1 MAQQIKKKFIGQD
14 QVDGSKVKLL
24 KDQSLRGQK
33 QDGSDVEL
41 LKLDGSDKLVSDG
54 QEIAFKSQVD
64 AEQARA
70 EGEESRIEGL
80 LSQEVSDRQ
89 SEVSRVEGLLSD
101 EEAARIAGDLDLQGQ
116 MDSEESAR
124 ISADQTLQSNLD
136 SEVSRAEGEESR
148 IEGKVDQEISDRQSA
163 ISTEEAAR
171 IAGDAST
178 LASANEYTDGEIETL
193 SQSVNSQLEQEIAD
207 REAAD
212 ANLQSQVNTE
222 KGRIDAILS
231 ASQADKDSFAE
242 IVDLINS
249 VDTENDSA
257 FASYVLSNNAALAQE
272 VSDRQSGDQTLQS
285 NIDSEESRA
294 MGVES
299 DLQSQIDSEE
309 SRAMGVESSLQS
321 QIDAEESRAM
331 GVESDLQSQ
340 IDTEESRAMSA
351 ESALSG
357 RVSVLEADP
366 VTKTYVDTQDGL
378 LQTAIT
384 AEETARIAGDAALM
398 STIENLDGYALDVR
412 DDLDAEIAARIA
424 GDLDLQGQIDSEEA
438 ARIAAVSAE
447 QSARETADSTE
458 QAARIAGDAALQ
470 ASLTQEI
477 SDRQS
482 AVSAEASARESADTT
497 LQSNID
503 AEESRAMGEES
514 RIESKFDGMMSDEQT
529 AREAADTVLQSN
541 IDVEKGRIDAILS
554 ASDADKDSFAEIVQ
568 LINSVD
574 TENDSAFAGYV
585 LSNNQALAD
594 EVSAREA
601 GDLDLQGQIDSE
613 ESRAM
618 GVEQGLQTSLD
629 QEISNRQAADQQ
641 LQTLVYDN
649 FLARDTS
656 IREVG
661 YESMT
666 GQYIG
671 NMGFVMAPQWG
682 GDNYDQVISYSGSLA
697 GDELKFYSNDLSS
710 GAHSKFNYHSLQL
723 HGTNNSQTWLS
734 AGALFVRCRDR
745 QVPDDMYMFD
755 FNSFDA
761 GQIGIVKE
769 IYSPEGTIYAPSM
782 PTMPSSLVVKAY
794 VDQEVSDLQTQIDSI
809 TAEIDGPFF
818 EKQKFVIDETSELS
832 SIELSHECIENSLV
846 VCVGRLMAHKDE
858 DYSVSVVDG
867 KTVLT
872 WMGDFAQGGSEGIES
887 GDVIFVTFAREV

>member
-1 MAQQIKKKFIGQD
+1 MQQIKKKFIQND
-14 QVDGSKVKLL
+14 AVDGQKLKL
-24 KDQSLRGQK
+24 QKDQSVRGQK
-33 QDGSDVEL
+33 QDGSEVEL

-64 AEQARA
+64 TEQARA
-70 EGEESRIEGL
+70 EGEEARIEGL

-116 MDSEESAR
+116 VDSEEASR
-124 ISADQTLQSNLD
+124 IAGDQTLQSNLD

-148 IEGKVDQEISDRQSA
+148 IEGKVDQEISDRQAAVSA
-163 ISTEEAAR
+163 EEAAR

-178 LASANEYTDGEIETL
+178 LTSANEYTDGEIETL
-193 SQSVNSQLEQEIAD
+193 SQSVNLQLEQEIAD

-340 IDTEESRAMSA
+340 IDSEESRAMSA

-357 RVSVLEADP
+357 RVSTLEADA
-366 VTKTYVDTQDGL
+366 VTKTYVDAHDGL

-447 QSARETADSTE
+447 QTAREAADSTE
-458 QAARIAGDAALQ
+458 QAARIAGDDALQ

-503 AEESRAMGEES
+503 SEESRAMGEES

-529 AREAADTVLQSN
+529 AREAADTVLQGN

-554 ASDADKDSFAEIVQ
+554 ASEADKDSFAEIVQ

-574 TENDSAFAGYV
+574 TENDQAFAGYV

-601 GDLDLQGQIDSE
+601 ADTVLQGQIDAE
-613 ESRAM
+613 VARATEAE
-618 GVEQGLQTSLD
+618 GFLQDDIITET
-629 QEISNRQAADQQ
+629 QARQAAISNVMQQ
-641 LQTLVYDN
+641 TDEN
-649 FLARDTS
+649 FIMKNSQNRASGEEDMYGTYVGNDLTFEMGRYSGGTS
-656 IREVG
+656 GSGTVLF
-661 YESMT
+661 S
-666 GQYIG
+666 G
-671 NMGFVMAPQWG
+671 NSLSSELKLMAKNQNGDFV
-682 GDNYDQVISYSGSLA
+682 SYSRLQPSNWIVSDYMGSNNVQIAPGVIHVQQGNKHLDFSNFDVGQIEILNFEDYSPVMPTLA
-697 GDELKFYSNDLSS
+697 G
-710 GAHSKFNYHSLQL
+710 
-723 HGTNNSQTWLS
+723 
-734 AGALFVRCRDR
+734 
-745 QVPDDMYMFD
+745 
-755 FNSFDA
+755 
-761 GQIGIVKE
+761 
-769 IYSPEGTIYAPSM
+769 
-782 PTMPSSLVVKAY
+782 SLVVKAY
-794 VDQEVSDLQTQIDSI
+794 VDQEVSDLSSRLDAIESET
-809 TAEIDGPFF
+809 DGPFF
-818 EKQKFVIDETSELS
+818 EKQKFIIDEASELS

-858 DYSVSVVDG
+858 DYSVSVVGG

-872 WMGDFAQGGSEGIES
+872 WMGDFAQGGSEGIEN